1 MTRKIAKTDN
11 LNKNNTKIP
20 PKNNMYTIKTPNKTI
35 YTFILTF
42 FHICVGTRNFFF
54 KNKRP
59 KSLECVKN
67 IISLHQLS

>member
-11 LNKNNTKIP
+11 LNKNNTKNT

-42 FHICVGTRNFFF
+42 FHICVGTRNFFS
-54 KNKRP
+54 KINAK
-59 KSLECVKN
+59 KVWSV
-67 IISLHQLS
+67 

>member
-11 LNKNNTKIP
+11 LNKKQHKNT
-20 PKNNMYTIKTPNKTI
+20 PKNNMYTIKPPNKTI

-54 KNKRP
+54 KNKRQ